1 MLKRI
6 YICLTFVLFL
16 QALEQK
22 LWFSDDGSSSCS
34 AGDCHHN
41 RIPQSSIG
49 ILGHVCLYCRCFLH
63 LLLTQ
68 SQVSTK
74 TIAQGCL
81 GKTAKAATLPTLE
94 CKLLRCN
101 LNFTPKLTL
110 TFKYYYV
117 YYAKATI
124 FFSRDKSKA
133 LAFSLSIYTFHYE
146 ASPSEF
152 FGCAK

>member
-74 TIAQGCL
+74 TLAQGCL
-81 GKTAKAATLPTLE
+81 GKTATAATLPTLE

-110 TFKYYYV
+110 TFKYHYV

>member
-6 YICLTFVLFL
+6 YIYLTFVLCL
-16 QALEQK
+16 QTLEQK

-49 ILGHVCLYCRCFLH
+49 ILGHVCLYCRCFLP

-81 GKTAKAATLPTLE
+81 GKTATAATLPTLE

-110 TFKYYYV
+110 TFKYHYV